1 MNISQEFL
9 NHMFTSGTESINYQD
24 LISMTAGTEGQSFQ
38 AAMNQL
44 TRSFQPETITQ
55 LASILNGV
63 KKPKMNGYSI
73 IDQASIEKVYNYE
86 LTTALESLS
95 HDYMGA
101 KFNRL
106 PTQIQLI
113 LQPARTQ
120 LQSLEQK
127 LSGTESSN
135 LYVRDCLKYRIND
148 VRQAAE
154 RVLYGIFAGIED
166 QIYRFENIDT
176 TGHAIKREIDT
187 RTPHMI
193 PVAGV
198 ESGVATFQNTIY
210 YPIWN
215 TSLQWLNSAS
225 PIYTKVVRVKELAN
239 EFSGIPIHT
248 KKWIYEFVNENEEV
262 INKVAREEL
271 FSKFSPDNVPEAYKQ
286 NLKYLQITKEEAKE
300 EINFYKTALSANGGR
315 PFLKPLEHVRSDFY
329 IKSIKLEGQ
338 EEVIGK
344 VYDYRSGKV
353 LTESM
358 HEVERKGKHFQIKTN
373 EPGKENAYFNLTVY
387 YDDKEQ
393 LFKTYWVKSD
403 STMKDIEWIQ
413 FEFKGYDA
421 DYIYHSNMR
430 PKSYTE
436 VTYIEAGAE
445 IRNDLPTNIN
455 AFNAINQRTGGNYLQ
470 EMLNMTAEYVLN
482 HKEKI
487 FMDHFMETL
496 NVLRDREQL
505 AKETG
510 NEEHTKTD
518 LYAETYIDLKVE
530 EINRKEEWVNF
541 KLGPSIT
548 AMRQK
553 LSNRAYS
560 KSEAQITMFG
570 HTLSMGV
577 LAQRTKMISGVVN
590 EETNGK
596 YLGVDA
602 QVRSYAYTVGTPQT
616 QPVDMIFV
624 ASDKSELKAKD
635 RSIDNTLLPN
645 SEIVYQF
652 YGIPTFSEANMET
665 MFMTETPIRVTNS
678 ADVRSNAQIL
688 IPSIISVTHAKM
700 QTIRESV
707 AEIAITGWHVKL
719 V

>member
-1 MNISQEFL
+1 MNISQDFL
-9 NHMFTSGTESINYQD
+9 LHMFTPGTESINYQELTD
-24 LISMTAGTEGQSFQ
+24 LTAGTEGQSFQ

-44 TRSFQPETITQ
+44 TKGFAPDTIAT
-55 LASILNGV
+55 LAGILSG
-63 KKPKMNGYSI
+63 KKSPKMNGHMI
-73 IDQASIEKVYNYE
+73 IDQKTIDKVYNYE
-86 LTTALESLS
+86 LTEALESLS
-95 HDYMGA
+95 HDYMGRN
-101 KFNRL
+101 FNKL
-106 PTQIQLI
+106 PVEIQSM
-113 LQPARTQ
+113 LQPAKSQ
-120 LQSLEQK
+120 MNALEQK

-135 LYVRDCLKYRIND
+135 LYLRDCLKYRLNE
-148 VRQAAE
+148 VETAAA
-154 RVLYGIFAGIED
+154 RILYGIFAGVED
-166 QIYRFENIDT
+166 QIYRFENINT
-176 TGHAIKREIDT
+176 SGHAIKREIDT
-187 RTPHMI
+187 RAQ
-193 PVAGV
+193 VALAGT
-198 ESGVATFQNTIY
+198 ESGVATYQNTIY
-210 YPIWN
+210 YPVWN

-248 KKWIYEFVNENEEV
+248 KKWIYDFVNEQEEV
-262 INKVAREEL
+262 LVSVPREEL
-271 FSKFSPDNVPEAYKQ
+271 FSKFSPDNVPEAYQQ
-286 NLKYLQITKEEAKE
+286 NIKILQVTAEEANNQ
-300 EINFYKTALSANGGR
+300 INLYKTPLSSHGNR

-329 IKSIKLEGQ
+329 IKAIKLAGQ
-338 EEVIGK
+338 DEVIGK

-358 HEVERKGKHFQIKTN
+358 HEVERKGKHFTISTN
-373 EPGKENAYFNLTVY
+373 EPGKEKAYFDLTVY

-393 LFKTYWVKSD
+393 DFKTYWRRSD
-403 STMKDIEWIQ
+403 ATMKDIEWIQ

-430 PKSYTE
+430 PRSYTE

-487 FMDHFMETL
+487 FMDHFVETIGI
-496 NVLRDREQL
+496 LRSREEL
-505 AKETG
+505 AQQTG
-510 NEEHTKTD
+510 NMEHTKTD
-518 LYAETYIDLKVE
+518 LYAEAYIDLKVE
-530 EINRKEEWVNF
+530 ETNRKEEWVNF

-548 AMRQK
+548 AMRNR
-553 LSNRAYS
+553 LSQRAYS
-560 KSEAQITMFG
+560 KNEAQMTMFG

-616 QPVDMIFV
+616 QAVDMIFV
-624 ASDKSELKAKD
+624 ASDKDELKAKD
-635 RSIDNTLLPN
+635 RTVDNVLLPQ

-652 YGIPTFSEANMET
+652 FGIPTFSEANMET

-700 QTIRESV
+700 QTIRESA

>member
-1 MNISQEFL
+1 MNISQDFL
-9 NHMFTSGTESINYQD
+9 LHMFTPGTESINYQELTD
-24 LISMTAGTEGQSFQ
+24 LTAGTEGQSFQ

-44 TRSFQPETITQ
+44 TKGFAPDTIAT
-55 LASILNGV
+55 LAGILSG
-63 KKPKMNGYSI
+63 KKSPKMNGHMI
-73 IDQASIEKVYNYE
+73 IDQKTIDKVYNYE
-86 LTTALESLS
+86 LTEALESLS
-95 HDYMGA
+95 HDYMGRN
-101 KFNRL
+101 FNKL
-106 PTQIQLI
+106 PVEIQSM
-113 LQPARTQ
+113 LQPAKSQ
-120 LQSLEQK
+120 MNALEQK

-135 LYVRDCLKYRIND
+135 LYLRDCLKYRLNE
-148 VRQAAE
+148 VETAAA
-154 RVLYGIFAGIED
+154 RILYGIFAGVED
-166 QIYRFENIDT
+166 QIYRFENINT
-176 TGHAIKREIDT
+176 SGHAIKREIDT
-187 RTPHMI
+187 RAQ
-193 PVAGV
+193 VALAGT
-198 ESGVATFQNTIY
+198 ESGVATYQNTIY
-210 YPIWN
+210 YPVWN

-248 KKWIYEFVNENEEV
+248 KKWIYDFVNEQEEV
-262 INKVAREEL
+262 LVSVPREEL
-271 FSKFSPDNVPEAYKQ
+271 FSKFSPDNVPEAYQQ
-286 NLKYLQITKEEAKE
+286 NIKILQVTAEEANNQ
-300 EINFYKTALSANGGR
+300 INLYKTPLSSHGNR

-329 IKSIKLEGQ
+329 IKAIKLAGQ
-338 EEVIGK
+338 DEVIGK

-358 HEVERKGKHFQIKTN
+358 HEVERKGKHFTISTN
-373 EPGKENAYFNLTVY
+373 EPGKEKAYFDLTVY

-393 LFKTYWVKSD
+393 DFKTYWRRSD

-430 PKSYTE
+430 PRSYTE

-487 FMDHFMETL
+487 FMDHFVETIG
-496 NVLRDREQL
+496 VLRSREEL
-505 AKETG
+505 AQQTG
-510 NEEHTKTD
+510 NMEHTKTD
-518 LYAETYIDLKVE
+518 LYAEAYIDLKVE
-530 EINRKEEWVNF
+530 ETNRKEEWVNF

-548 AMRQK
+548 AMRNR
-553 LSNRAYS
+553 LSQRAYS
-560 KSEAQITMFG
+560 KNEAQMTMFG

-616 QPVDMIFV
+616 QAVDMIFV
-624 ASDKSELKAKD
+624 ASDKDELKAKD
-635 RSIDNTLLPN
+635 RTVDNVLLPQ

-652 YGIPTFSEANMET
+652 FGIPTFSEANMET

-700 QTIRESV
+700 QTIRESA

>member
-1 MNISQEFL
+1 MNISQDFL
-9 NHMFTSGTESINYQD
+9 LHMFTPGTESMNYQD
-24 LISMTAGTEGQSFQ
+24 LTDLTAGTEGQSFQ

-44 TRSFQPETITQ
+44 TKGFAPDTIAQ
-55 LASILNGV
+55 LAGILTGR
-63 KKPKMNGYSI
+63 KKPKMNGHMI
-73 IDQASIEKVYNYE
+73 IDQKTIDKVYNYE
-86 LTTALESLS
+86 LTEALESLS
-95 HDYMGA
+95 HEYMGRH
-101 KFNRL
+101 FNKL
-106 PTQIQLI
+106 PIQIQSM
-113 LQPARTQ
+113 LQPAKSQ
-120 LQSLEQK
+120 MQSLAQK
-127 LSGTESSN
+127 LSGVESSN
-135 LYVRDCLKYRIND
+135 LYVRDCLQYRLNE
-148 VRQAAE
+148 VESAAA
-154 RVLYGIFAGIED
+154 RILYGIFAGIED

-176 TGHAIKREIDT
+176 NGYAIKREIDT
-187 RTPHMI
+187 RAQA
-193 PVAGV
+193 AGT

-210 YPIWN
+210 YPVWN

-248 KKWIYEFVNENEEV
+248 KKWFYDFVNENEEV
-262 INKVAREEL
+262 INTVAREEL
-271 FSKFSPDNVPEAYKQ
+271 FSKFSPDNVPQAYQQ
-286 NLKYLQITKEEAKE
+286 NIKYLQITKEEANNQ
-300 EINFYKTALSANGGR
+300 INFYKTALSSNGNR

-329 IKSIKLEGQ
+329 IKAIKLEGQ
-338 EEVIGK
+338 DEVIGK

-358 HEVERKGKHFQIKTN
+358 HEVERKGKHFEIKTN
-373 EPGKENAYFNLTVY
+373 EPGKEKAYFDLTVY

-393 LFKTYWVKSD
+393 LFKTYWRKSD

-430 PKSYTE
+430 PRSYTE

-487 FMDHFMETL
+487 FMDHFVETI
-496 NVLRDREQL
+496 NTLRSREEL
-505 AKETG
+505 AKQTG
-510 NEEHTKTD
+510 NMEHTKTD

-530 EINRKEEWVNF
+530 ETNRKEEWVNF

-560 KSEAQITMFG
+560 KNEAQMTMFG

-624 ASDKSELKAKD
+624 ASDKDELKAKD
-635 RSIDNTLLPN
+635 RTVDNVLLPE

-652 YGIPTFSEANMET
+652 FGIPTFSEANMET

-700 QTIRESV
+700 QTIRESA